1 MILVYVF
8 EGNRLGPNRF
18 QYKLRLEV
26 QGKHP
31 RVIHQI
37 SREFD
42 TSINI
47 NMYSFALPGAGVPL
61 LEAEEVEAKSNLV
74 YPYKIT
80 SWSNS
85 YRIELPGRDIW
96 ASHTRLMSSTREM
109 MMLSYATSDVNDS
122 YRPDRSI
129 REDCIF
135 SFSYSFINKYK
146 SIMSI
151 LTNIKDA
158 LLASRDKG
166 RDVIITDIVS
176 EISLRLNLMRL
187 QYSG

>member
-1 MILVYVF
+1 MF

-135 SFSYSFINKYK
+135 SFSYSFIIPNKY
-146 SIMSI
+146 SF
-151 LTNIKDA
+151 
-158 LLASRDKG
+158 
-166 RDVIITDIVS
+166 
-176 EISLRLNLMRL
+176 SL
-187 QYSG
+187 